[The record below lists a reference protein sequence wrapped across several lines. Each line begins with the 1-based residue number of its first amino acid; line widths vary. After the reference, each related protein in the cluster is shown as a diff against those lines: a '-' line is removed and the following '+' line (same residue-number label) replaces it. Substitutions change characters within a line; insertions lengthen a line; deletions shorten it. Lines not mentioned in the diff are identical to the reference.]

1 MCGVEGREERG
12 WRWEVSGVEQGG
24 VQAGGEDGLQVSKSE
39 TSQKQQRGS
48 SQTPSRGV
56 AHSWSNAARTA
67 QSCLRAEAA
76 AVEAVAAMRSGVSAS
91 LRSSFTSSSVIIAM

>member
-1 MCGVEGREERG
+1 MEGREERE
-12 WRWEVSGVEQGG
+12 WRGGVSGVEDAG
-24 VQAGGEDGLQVSKSE
+24 VQAAGEDGLQVSKSE

-56 AHSWSNAARTA
+56 AHSWSNVAWTA
-67 QSCLRAEAA
+67 QSCLRADAA
-76 AVEAVAAMRSGVSAS
+76 AVEAVAAMRSGVWAS